1 MSHIMRS
8 NFTYHDSKTGENR
21 AISERWFRQLADC
34 IGLKPEKDYW
44 PHVDTPQFK
53 EIDMELREALAT
65 SAPHIL
71 LSGSG
76 SGKTYTVECFRRE
89 FPSRVFVVSCN
100 KLDRVNALIDKIAG
114 TAGGSRRRSSL
125 DVRLH
130 MKGHVNGNRPM
141 IIFDEAENLT
151 LTTLQALKAM
161 YDTIGRDCAMV
172 LVGTPQ
178 LIRQV
183 ERLKKKDKSGI
194 PQFYRR
200 FKAGIRYITPP
211 DRSFGE
217 FLSGGPY
224 TSRFKKPLCI
234 VYENY
239 GELHDF
245 LVPVMREADE
255 MGLPFTEHFFRMKYR
270 LPNNS

>member
-1 MSHIMRS
+1 MAQLAKVNIVYMSHIMRS

-65 SAPHIL
+65 SAPRIL

-114 TAGGSRRRSSL
+114 TAGGQPPPFFPGRKAAYERTCKREPSDDHLRRGRKSDAHDTAGL
-125 DVRLH
+125 EGDVRHDRTGLCD
-130 MKGHVNGNRPM
+130 G
-141 IIFDEAENLT
+141 A
-151 LTTLQALKAM
+151 
-161 YDTIGRDCAMV
+161 GRD
-172 LVGTPQ
+172 TPAYPAGGA
-178 LIRQV
+178 V
-183 ERLKKKDKSGI
+183 KKEG
-194 PQFYRR
+194 
-200 FKAGIRYITPP
+200 
-211 DRSFGE
+211 
-217 FLSGGPY
+217 
-224 TSRFKKPLCI
+224 
-234 VYENY
+234 
-239 GELHDF
+239 
-245 LVPVMREADE
+245 
-255 MGLPFTEHFFRMKYR
+255 
-270 LPNNS
+270 